1 MSTTQ
6 TSTQTTIQSTD
17 QLFVAAAIKAWDQW
31 TSRLSQFI
39 ESLTDAEMYAPIAPG
54 KNRAIYIVGHLLVVN
69 DAIAPQL
76 GLGQPLHAEL
86 NEAFLK
92 QPDGAVAELPTPQFL
107 KESWKALNTRLDALY
122 RELTPAQW
130 LERHALVSEE
140 DFAKDPTRNRLS
152 ILHSRT
158 SHNAYHLGQL
168 RLITKSK

>member
-1 MSTTQ
+1 MS
-6 TSTQTTIQSTD
+6 TIQSTEEI
-17 QLFVAAAIKAWDQW
+17 FVTTALKAWDQW

-39 ESLTDAEMYAPIAPG
+39 DSLTDEQLLSPVAPG
-54 KNRAIYIVGHLLVVN
+54 RNRAIYILGHLLVVN
-69 DAIAPQL
+69 DAIISQL
-76 GLGQPLHAEL
+76 RLGESKHADL
-86 NEAFLK
+86 AAIFLT
-92 QPDGAVAELPTPQFL
+92 QPDGAVAELPSIHSL
-107 KESWKALNTRLDALY
+107 RDDWKALNAHLDTFF

-168 RLITKSK
+168 RLITKSE